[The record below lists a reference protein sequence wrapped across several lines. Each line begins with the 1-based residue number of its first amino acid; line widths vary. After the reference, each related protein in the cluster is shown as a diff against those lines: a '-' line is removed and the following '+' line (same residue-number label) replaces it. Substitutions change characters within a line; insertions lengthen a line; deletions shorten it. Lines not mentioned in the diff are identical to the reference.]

1 MWSESEVK
9 VPQSCPTLWS
19 HGLYSPWN
27 SPGQKI
33 EVGSLSLLQRIF
45 PTQGS
50 NPGLS
55 HCRQIIY
62 QLSQKGSS
70 KLSPRGCGGG
80 GLVVKSCP
88 TDCDPMDYNLPGSSV
103 HGILQERILEWI
115 AISFSRGFSQPR
127 NQTWVSWIAGRFFTN
142 WAMRETQTKKKKK
155 KKWKTLSPVPLFLSP
170 RTIQVHGVFH
180 ARILEWV
187 AFSLLQRI
195 FPTQESN
202 RGLLYCMWI
211 LYQMSYGFLQGS
223 ILEWVAFPFSRGFSQ
238 PRDWT

>member
-1 MWSESEVK
+1 MLIVIVSVLINKDVFDPSYNDLKLMIWNCNYFCTKLIPSEVK

-27 SPGQKI
+27 SPGQNI

-62 QLSQKGSS
+62 Q
-70 KLSPRGCGGG
+70 
-80 GLVVKSCP
+80 
-88 TDCDPMDYNLPGSSV
+88 
-103 HGILQERILEWI
+103 
-115 AISFSRGFSQPR
+115 
-127 NQTWVSWIAGRFFTN
+127 
-142 WAMRETQTKKKKK
+142 
-155 KKWKTLSPVPLFLSP
+155 
-170 RTIQVHGVFH
+170 VHGVFH
-180 ARILEWV
+180 TRILEWV
-187 AFSLLQRI
+187 AFSLLQCI

-211 LYQMSYGFLQGS
+211 LYQMSYVFLQGS

-238 PRDWT
+238 ARDRT